1 VGVLVRGPLTHHDFA
16 RFLRECGIAIAIVM
30 AARGLLW
37 LAIGR

>member
-1 VGVLVRGPLTHHDFA
+1 MTHHDFA
-16 RFLRECGIAIAIVM
+16 RFLRECGIALSIVL